1 MTEDHSH
8 SILQLM
14 NIRKTAEHQKKFLR
28 AVIRNIIDD
37 RLFSRATSLAFT
49 SFISLVPLTM
59 IIFSFGG
66 FNQLSER
73 LIDGIGKLLLP
84 EGNEGIIRTISTFTI
99 NARRLGT
106 WGSLLFLFAAV
117 MLFNAMESH
126 LNDIFRARPRKGPVL
141 RIGMYIASMALVSLV
156 FGVGFGPLSG
166 VMDVWNNV
174 PGQIQRIL
182 GPTLSILGSMLGMM
196 MLFGLMSAARVK
208 FRSAALGAF
217 IGALGLQA
225 AKFGFTLWT
234 THSVRQSIIYG
245 SLVFIPLLLIWLNV
259 AWIVILISAEITYAN
274 QIEAGKK
281 PPLRYTTPAEE
292 TEVGWKVFLT
302 LVNDFR
308 IGKKPPG
315 VKDLSNRLSID
326 ERRVDTILK
335 RLEEGGMVHQLLHHP
350 PGFIPAKA
358 PADLMAADV
367 FTVITGWN
375 RKEDS
380 ENANNAFPII
390 RDGIKSSLAE
400 RTVRSFL
407 IEEEENSNFS

>member
-1 MTEDHSH
+1 
-8 SILQLM
+8 M
-14 NIRKTAEHQKKFLR
+14 NIRKSTEQLKQFLKT
-28 AVIRNIIDD
+28 VIRNIIDD
-37 RLFSRATSLAFT
+37 RLFFRATSLAFT

-59 IIFSFGG
+59 IIYSFGG
-66 FNQLSER
+66 FDHLGER
-73 LIDGIGKLLLP
+73 LMEGVGKLLLP
-84 EGNEGIIRTISTFTI
+84 EGNDEIIQTISNFTT

-106 WGSLLFLFAAV
+106 WGTLLFLFAAI

-141 RIGMYIASMALVSLV
+141 RIGMYIASLALVSLV

-166 VMDVWNNV
+166 VMEAWNSF
-174 PGQIQRIL
+174 PGQMQRVL
-182 GPTLSILGSMLGMM
+182 GPALSILGSMLGMM

-208 FRSAALGAF
+208 FKSAALGAF

-274 QIEAGKK
+274 QIDAGRK
-281 PPLRYTTPAEE
+281 PPLRYSTPADE
-292 TEVGWKVFLT
+292 TEAGWKVFLS
-302 LVNDFR
+302 LAEDFR
-308 IGKKPPG
+308 LGKKPPG
-315 VKDLSNRLSID
+315 IKELSNRLSID
-326 ERRVDTILK
+326 ERRVDTILI
-335 RLEEGGMVHQLLHHP
+335 RLEEGGMIHQLLHHP

-358 PADLMAADV
+358 PADLKAAAV
-367 FTVITGWN
+367 FTVITGWD
-375 RKEDS
+375 RQEDY
-380 ENANNAFPII
+380 ETVNQAFPII
-390 RDGIKSSLAE
+390 RDGIKASLAE

-407 IEEEENSNFS
+407 VEEEDNRNCS

>member
-1 MTEDHSH
+1 MKIQESAE
-8 SILQLM
+8 QLK
-14 NIRKTAEHQKKFLR
+14 IFLK
-28 AVIRNIIDD
+28 AVIRNIVDD
-37 RLFSRATSLAFT
+37 RLFFRATSLAYT

-59 IIFSFGG
+59 IIYSFGG
-66 FNQLSER
+66 FDQLGKR
-73 LIDGIGKLLLP
+73 LMEGVEKLLLP
-84 EGNEGIIRTISTFTI
+84 EGTEGIIRTISTFTN

-106 WGSLLFLFAAV
+106 WGTLLFLFAAV

-126 LNDIFRARPRKGPVL
+126 LNDIFRARPRKGPAL
-141 RIGMYIASMALVSLV
+141 RIGMYIASLALVSLV

-166 VMDVWNNV
+166 MMDVWNSV
-174 PGQIQRIL
+174 PGLMQRVL
-182 GPTLSILGSMLGMM
+182 GPALSILGSMLGLML
-196 MLFGLMSAARVK
+196 LFGLISAARVK

-259 AWIVILISAEITYAN
+259 AWIVILISAEITYAH
-274 QIEAGKK
+274 QIDAGRK
-281 PPLRYTTPAEE
+281 PPLHYATPADE
-292 TEVGWKVFLT
+292 TEAGWKVFLS
-302 LVNDFR
+302 LANDFR
-308 IGKKPPG
+308 LGKKPPG
-315 VKDLSNRLSID
+315 VRNLSNRLSID

-335 RLEEGGMVHQLLHHP
+335 RLEEGEIVHQLLHHP

-358 PADLMAADV
+358 PADLKAADV

-375 RKEDS
+375 RQEDS
-380 ENANNAFPII
+380 KTVNEAFPII

-407 IEEEENSNFS
+407 IEEEENSKFS